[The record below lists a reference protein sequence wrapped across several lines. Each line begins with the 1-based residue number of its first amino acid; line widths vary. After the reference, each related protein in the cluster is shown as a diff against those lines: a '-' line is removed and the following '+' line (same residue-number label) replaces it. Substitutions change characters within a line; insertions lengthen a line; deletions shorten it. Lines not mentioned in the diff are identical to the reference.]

1 MEVAPGIFQLKTI
14 IPNNPLGYVLPYLIT
29 GTNGHTIVDTG
40 WNCDPAFDD
49 LKKGLRELRVNF
61 LDIKTIVLTHL
72 HPDHFGLTNR
82 IKERSGAEVILHE
95 KEAALVGTR
104 FSQGRDKMW
113 FGVADW
119 LKANGVGDDELAQME
134 KFATRHYGTMT
145 FPPTADRTA
154 KTGEML
160 LLGDRSFEVIWTPGH
175 TPGHLCL
182 YQPEE
187 KILITGDTILPTIS
201 PNISLHPHTPGNP
214 LGEFI
219 QSLHKLEQLP
229 ADLVLP
235 AHERIIENLAVRARE
250 LIAHHEER
258 LGEMIAAI
266 DDGEPTPYE
275 VASQVK
281 WNVGSW
287 EQMNVWL
294 RRFALSE
301 TLAHLEYAR
310 LDGRLTRRIDNGVV
324 RFARASAQPTIPPPE
339 PTPIPAPN

>member
-1 MEVAPGIFQLKTI
+1 MEVAPGIFQLKTV

-40 WNCDPAFDD
+40 WNCDEAFDD
-49 LKKGLRELRVNF
+49 LKQGLRDLHVNF

-72 HPDHFGLTNR
+72 HPDHFGLAGR
-82 IKERSGAEVILHE
+82 IKERSGAEVVIHE
-95 KEAALVGTR
+95 REAAQVGSR
-104 FSQGRDKMW
+104 FSQGRDQMW
-113 FGVADW
+113 FGIAPW
-119 LKANGVGDDELAQME
+119 LKANGVSAEELAQME
-134 KFATRHYGTMT
+134 AYAQRHYGTMT
-145 FPPTADRTA
+145 FPPAADRTA
-154 KTGEML
+154 KTSEML
-160 LLGDRSFEVIWTPGH
+160 LLGDRSFEVVWTPGH
-175 TPGHLCL
+175 TPGHMCL

-219 QSLHKLEQLP
+219 QSLQKLEQIP

-258 LGEMIAAI
+258 LEEMFVAI
-266 DDGEPTPYE
+266 GDGEPTPYE
-275 VASQVK
+275 VASKVK

-310 LDGRLTRRIDNGVV
+310 LDGRVTRHLDDGIV
-324 RFARASAQPTIPPPE
+324 RFALPQAVKAE
-339 PTPIPAPN
+339 PLVS